1 MNVLVIGC
9 GLLGRKIARTMD
21 EMGWD
26 VSVLS
31 NIESDLELLEN
42 DFEGVTFRGFPMD
55 IRNLREAG
63 IESCDAVAVTTA
75 DDNLNITVAQIARDY
90 FGIQNVVARVSDPA
104 RELIFEHMGLHT
116 ICPTNHAGDRIVRML
131 SGEKLN
137 KKIEFG
143 LHTVDFDVRP
153 AERHQIG
160 KNVDELHGNPG
171 EVVFGIIRKNGAFVL
186 AGLAPLKLEA
196 GDEIVYSRAID

>member
-42 DFEGVTFRGFPMD
+42 DFEGVTFR
-55 IRNLREAG
+55 
-63 IESCDAVAVTTA
+63 CDAVAVTTA

-137 KKIEFG
+137 KKLEFG

-160 KNVDELHGNPG
+160 KNVGELRGNPG
-171 EVVFGIIRKNGAFVL
+171 EVVFGIIRKSGAFVL
-186 AGLAPLKLEA
+186 AGLAPLKPEA

>member
-63 IESCDAVAVTTA
+63 IESC
-75 DDNLNITVAQIARDY
+75 VAQIARDY

-131 SGEKLN
+131 SGEKMN

-160 KNVDELHGNPG
+160 KNVGELRGNPG
-171 EVVFGIIRKNGAFVL
+171 EVVFGIIRKSGAFVL
-186 AGLAPLKLEA
+186 AGLAPLKPEA

>member
-131 SGEKLN
+131 SGEKMN
-137 KKIEFG
+137 KKLEFG
-143 LHTVDFDVRP
+143 LHTVDFDGR
-153 AERHQIG
+153 RS
-160 KNVDELHGNPG
+160 
-171 EVVFGIIRKNGAFVL
+171 GIRSARMWANCA
-186 AGLAPLKLEA
+186 AT
-196 GDEIVYSRAID
+196 RAKWCSASSAKAARSF

>member
-1 MNVLVIGC
+1 M
-9 GLLGRKIARTMD
+9 
-21 EMGWD
+21 
-26 VSVLS
+26 
-31 NIESDLELLEN
+31 
-42 DFEGVTFRGFPMD
+42 
-55 IRNLREAG
+55 
-63 IESCDAVAVTTA
+63 
-75 DDNLNITVAQIARDY
+75 
-90 FGIQNVVARVSDPA
+90 
-104 RELIFEHMGLHT
+104 HT

-137 KKIEFG
+137 KKLEFG

>member
-116 ICPTNHAGDRIVRML
+116 ICPTNHAGDR
-131 SGEKLN
+131 
-137 KKIEFG
+137 
-143 LHTVDFDVRP
+143 
-153 AERHQIG
+153 
-160 KNVDELHGNPG
+160 G
-171 EVVFGIIRKNGAFVL
+171 EVVFGIIRKSGAFVL
-186 AGLAPLKLEA
+186 AGLAPLKPEA

>member
-90 FGIQNVVARVSDPA
+90 FGIQNVVARVSDPT

-116 ICPTNHAGDRIVRML
+116 ICPTNHAGDCIVRML
-131 SGEKLN
+131 SGEKLS

-160 KNVDELHGNPG
+160 KDVDELRGNPD
-171 EVVFGIIRKNGAFVL
+171 EVVFGIIRKSGAFVL

-196 GDEIVYSRAID
+196 GDEIVYSRVID

>member
-1 MNVLVIGC
+1 
-9 GLLGRKIARTMD
+9 
-21 EMGWD
+21 
-26 VSVLS
+26 
-31 NIESDLELLEN
+31 
-42 DFEGVTFRGFPMD
+42 MD

-75 DDNLNITVAQIARDY
+75 DDNFNITVAQIARDY
-90 FGIQNVVARVSDPA
+90 FGIQNVVARVSDPT

-116 ICPTNHAGDRIVRML
+116 ICPTNHAGDCIVRML
-131 SGEKLN
+131 SGEKLS

-160 KNVDELHGNPG
+160 KDVDELRGNPD
-171 EVVFGIIRKNGAFVL
+171 EVVFGIIRKSGAFVL

-196 GDEIVYSRAID
+196 GDEIVYSRVID